1 MCLRYAIK
9 MINNGLNDIAE
20 KYLLIAP
27 AFKRAVIEGDLYKEL
42 KNLIYTT
49 RRSIKKTKRQ

>member
-1 MCLRYAIK
+1 